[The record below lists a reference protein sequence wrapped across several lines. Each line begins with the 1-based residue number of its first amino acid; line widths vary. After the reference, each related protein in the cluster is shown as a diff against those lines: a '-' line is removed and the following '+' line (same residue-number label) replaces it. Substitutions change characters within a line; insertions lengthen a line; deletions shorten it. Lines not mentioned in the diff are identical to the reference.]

1 MVQNGVKFTKTAE
14 RWRLTTASVQCKGD
28 DARKSG
34 GHVTVTGS

>member
-14 RWRLTTASVQCKGD
+14 RCSFTTASVQCKGD

-34 GHVTVTGS
+34 GHVTVTDS